1 MFRKGKGIKMRKKL
15 KKALSLVAALALTL
29 TMSTVAFA
37 ADDIPLNDS
46 GSPFVK
52 TFDPGTG
59 DGDYKY
65 MGYVYCFE
73 VGPEYKY
80 LQISY
85 TGEATAFEQLRLE
98 FVVNSDPSEEIK
110 LTPIW
115 FAENDEGTFKT
126 VDGGL
131 VPAPSST
138 EQTVVID
145 LEASGVDLST
155 GIRAFHVHDTPG
167 QGAFTITDAKLMT
180 TAPAGTS
187 TTPVE
192 DKKDEEVTKK
202 EVKEDTEKEDTKTEE
217 TTASTMGATTG
228 GGATAAPAT
237 GSATYPIAVA
247 VGGIVVAGIAFAASK
262 KMKED

>member
-1 MFRKGKGIKMRKKL
+1 MRKNL
-15 KKALSLVAALALTL
+15 KKVLSLVAALALTV
-29 TMSTVAFA
+29 TMSTAAFA
-37 ADDIPLNDS
+37 ADDIPLTDA

-80 LQISY
+80 LQMTY
-85 TGEATAFEQLRLE
+85 TGDATAFEQLRLE

-115 FAENDEGTFKT
+115 FSENDEGTFKT

-131 VPAPSST
+131 VPAPSSK

-145 LEASGVDLST
+145 LAASGVDLTT
-155 GIRAFHVHDTPG
+155 GIRAFHVHDTPR

-180 TAPAGTS
+180 TAPAGTTS
-187 TTPVE
+187 TPSTDKKEDDKADKKE
-192 DKKDEEVTKK
+192 DKKDTNNSTAEEK
-202 EVKEDTEKEDTKTEE
+202 E
-217 TTASTMGATTG
+217 TTASSMGSTTG

-247 VGGIVVAGIAFAASK
+247 VGGILVAGIAFAASK
-262 KMKED
+262 KMKEEE